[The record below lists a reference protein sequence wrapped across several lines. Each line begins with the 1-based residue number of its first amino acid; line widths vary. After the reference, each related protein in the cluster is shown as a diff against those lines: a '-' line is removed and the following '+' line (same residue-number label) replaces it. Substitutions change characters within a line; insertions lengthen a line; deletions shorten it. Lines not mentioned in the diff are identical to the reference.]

1 MVGCGGQG
9 ETLAACLQDVA
20 RPQGKR
26 EGLCVPGSMSMGVS
40 SLNHLF
46 LADLYCLSWFIDVSE
61 SQGPGA
67 TLKSFSFNCSSYIA
81 TLELLHVQPPT
92 TFFNPPSL
100 TRWQR
105 TYVGKVWSWAQLG
118 TVGEGQTLNSQS
130 QRWCESDGISCSVM
144 SHSATPWTVACQA
157 PLSMEFSRHE
167 YWSGLPFPSPG
178 IFPTQGSNLGLLH
191 CRHILYHLSH
201 QGMP

>member
-9 ETLAACLQDVA
+9 KTLAACLQDVA
-20 RPQGKR
+20 RPQGRR

-40 SLNHLF
+40 SLNRLF
-46 LADLYCLSWFIDVSE
+46 LTELYCLSWFIDVSE

-67 TLKSFSFNCSSYIA
+67 TLQSFSFNCSPYIP

-100 TRWQR
+100 TRWQG
-105 TYVGKVWSWAQLG
+105 TYVGKVGSWAQLG

-130 QRWCESDGISCSVM
+130 QRWCESDGVSHSVM
-144 SHSATPWTVACQA
+144 SDSATPWTVAYQT
-157 PLSMEFSRHE
+157 PPSMGFSRQE
-167 YWSGLPFPSPG
+167 YCSGLPFPSPG
-178 IFPTQGSNLGLLH
+178 DLPDPEIKPRSPTLHLLH
-191 CRHILYHLSH
+191 
-201 QGMP
+201 